1 MLPVSQYSISS
12 APWRSRP
19 ALALATALLLAAC
32 GTPDPALTRSEP
44 FDPYEAENRKMH
56 EFNRSVDRAIVRP
69 AGVGYSKAIPDDV
82 ENLVSNF
89 ATNLSLPSAIVN
101 SALQGNGRAM
111 STDLYRFIVNTT
123 IGLGGLFDTATD
135 LNMPPKSDAD
145 FGQTLY
151 VWGVHEGPLVELP
164 LLGVAT
170 TRDSVGKLVDL
181 FTNPLSYAVESP
193 EQFYGT
199 AASVSA
205 GLSTRGQFSDTIDSI
220 LYESADSYA
229 ATRSIY
235 LQNRRFKVSG
245 GGSDGFADP
254 YDEGAPVLSDP
265 YEDPYEQ

>member
-1 MLPVSQYSISS
+1 M
-12 APWRSRP
+12 
-19 ALALATALLLAAC
+19 LALAATLLIAAC
-32 GTPDPALTRSEP
+32 GTPDPALTRGEP

-69 AGVGYSKAIPDDV
+69 AGVGYAKAIPDDV
-82 ENLVSNF
+82 ETLVSNF

-135 LNMPPKSDAD
+135 LNMPRKSGAD

-164 LLGVAT
+164 FLGAAT
-170 TRDSVGKLVDL
+170 TRDAVGKVVDL

-193 EQFYGT
+193 ERFYGT
-199 AASVSA
+199 AASASSS
-205 GLSTRGQFSDTIDSI
+205 LTNRGQFSDTIDSV

-245 GGSDGFADP
+245 GGSEGFADP
-254 YDEGAPVLSDP
+254 YDSGASAVSDP
-265 YEDPYEQ
+265 YEDPYDQ